1 VLLPTIST
9 MNPQRQAGPIPF
21 ADVVLP
27 SDPTEAR
34 SFEDQVEQFLQSQ
47 KVSPS
52 DIFSIRLA
60 LEEALINA
68 IKHGNQLDPSKKVT
82 ISYRLHDNRFEVHI
96 SDEGL
101 GFDPNDVP
109 DPTAIENLERPC
121 GRGVM
126 LMRYYMDE
134 VCYNPR
140 GNSVSMSRVLR
151 NGSK

>member
-1 VLLPTIST
+1 MPLPSLSA
-9 MNPQRQAGPIPF
+9 MNPQQQAGPVPF
-21 ADVVLP
+21 EDAVIP
-27 SDPTEAR
+27 SDPADAR
-34 SFEDQVEQFLQSQ
+34 CFQDQMEQYLLHH
-47 KVSPS
+47 KVSSS

-68 IKHGNQLDPSKKVT
+68 IKHGNQLDRSKKVN
-82 ISYRLHDNRFEVHI
+82 ISYRLLDNRFEVHI
-96 SDEGL
+96 SDEGA
-101 GFDPNDVP
+101 GFDPSDVP

-134 VCYNPR
+134 VNYSPR
-140 GNSVSMSRVLR
+140 GNSVVMSRTLR